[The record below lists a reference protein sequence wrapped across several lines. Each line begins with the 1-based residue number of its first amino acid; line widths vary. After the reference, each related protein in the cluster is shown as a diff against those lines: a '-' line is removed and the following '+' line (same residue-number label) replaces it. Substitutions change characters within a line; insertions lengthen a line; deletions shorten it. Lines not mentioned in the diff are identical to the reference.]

1 VRQFGRFVRV
11 RTSVADF
18 FSPLDFCKDKAD
30 SSVSAFPD
38 PSKGILHWKA
48 KLTGAEGTPYA
59 KQVYEL
65 EMTFPNE
72 YPMSPPSVTFV
83 TPCFHPNVHEARGD
97 ICLDILQDKWSCV
110 YNVKSVLL
118 SIQSLLADPNT
129 ASPLNPQAA
138 ALFDADMEQY
148 RAHVLATYA
157 KK

>member
-1 VRQFGRFVRV
+1 
-11 RTSVADF
+11 
-18 FSPLDFCKDKAD
+18 
-30 SSVSAFPD
+30 
-38 PSKGILHWKA
+38 
-48 KLTGAEGTPYA
+48 
-59 KQVYEL
+59 
-65 EMTFPNE
+65 MTFPNE
-72 YPMSPPSVTFV
+72 YPMSPPSVVFV

-138 ALFDADMEQY
+138 ALYDGDMDQY
-148 RAHVLATYA
+148 QAHVSATYA